1 MRISFLI
8 ILLLTVNAPSWANT
22 VSSEDLQKLRQYG
35 AYLPKIVSGDQPINL
50 QISDT
55 PPEASERLQAL
66 QDYANELRLLY
77 LKQVARADQLEAQ
90 RQRQAWLDGIAQ
102 DYASR
107 GVYFDSE
114 LQLLWAR
121 CAFGQ
126 KWTLAGDCSGAAQ
139 TLSLPQARAIAVEY
153 ELDDYNDWRLPNANE
168 LRSIVSC
175 VRASP
180 QSSLNSEQCHDNS
193 FAAAVGNQL
202 FPNNPS
208 GIYWSQS
215 QSPKR
220 SYFNQA
226 VDSSSGKIHHVDHAY
241 SYYLR
246 LVRSTDY

>member
-22 VSSEDLQKLRQYG
+22 VSSENLQKLQQYG
-35 AYLPKIVSGDQPINL
+35 AYLPRIAGGDQPINL

-66 QDYANELRLLY
+66 QDYANKLRVLY
-77 LKQVARADQLEAQ
+77 LEQVARANQLEAQ
-90 RQRQAWLDGIAQ
+90 RQRRAMLDGIAQ
-102 DYASR
+102 DYAGR
-107 GVYFDSE
+107 GAYFDTE

-126 KWTLAGDCSGAAQ
+126 EWTLAGDCSGAAQ
-139 TLSLPQARAIAVEY
+139 TLSLEQAQSAAAAY
-153 ELDDYNDWRLPNANE
+153 LFNDYDDWRLPSVDE
-168 LRSIVSC
+168 LRRVVDC
-175 VRASP
+175 ADTQL
-180 QSSLNSEQCHDNS
+180 QSALNSEQCRDS
-193 FAAAVGNQL
+193 YLILAAEAQL
-202 FPNNPS
+202 FPNSPD

-220 SYFNQA
+220 SYFKQA
-226 VDSSSGKIHHVDHAY
+226 VDSASGEIHHVDQAY
-241 SYYLR
+241 SYYLL